1 MRKLLSTS
9 VPVVVALLLV
19 GAPFSANADELL
31 QMIQKDLV
39 TLGYEPGNTDGEVS
53 TATTVAIAK
62 YQAEHDMPVTGEAS
76 PLLAGIISAE
86 VDKQAADGSPASA
99 AAQART
105 PEELAAAQQACLQ
118 RKMADAQAANKKKR
132 GFGSLM
138 SAVSRAAGM
147 GGNYDVAKTAGDVYN
162 TAATANDLASAAKD
176 LGLTEDEVAACQN
189 P

>member
-1 MRKLLSTS
+1 
-9 VPVVVALLLV
+9 V
-19 GAPFSANADELL
+19 
-31 QMIQKDLV
+31 
-39 TLGYEPGNTDGEVS
+39 
-53 TATTVAIAK
+53 
-62 YQAEHDMPVTGEAS
+62 S

-86 VDKQAADGSPASA
+86 VDKQAAGGGPASA

-118 RKMADAQAANKKKR
+118 RKMAEAQEANKKKR
-132 GFGSLM
+132 GFGHLM

-162 TAATANDLASAAKD
+162 AAATADDLSAAAKD